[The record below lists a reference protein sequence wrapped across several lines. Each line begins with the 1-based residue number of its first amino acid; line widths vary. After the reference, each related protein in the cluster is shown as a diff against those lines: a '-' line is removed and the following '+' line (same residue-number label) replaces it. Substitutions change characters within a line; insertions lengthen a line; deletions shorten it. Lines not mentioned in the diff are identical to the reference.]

1 MSDTSINNKRIAK
14 NTLLLYFR
22 MFFMMA
28 ITLYTSRVVLAA
40 LGVEDFG
47 IYNVVGGVVAM
58 MGILN
63 GAMSVSTQRFLTFEL
78 GKNDKIRLKQ
88 VFSISMSIYILF
100 AIILVLLAE
109 TIGLWFLN
117 TCLVIPSEKM
127 EAANW
132 VYQFSIISAIITLL
146 YNPYNAMIIAHERMK
161 IYAYV
166 SVYEAILKL
175 TVALLIQFLA
185 DDRLFYYGLFLL
197 IASFMVTL
205 TYFIYSVRSF
215 EEARYTFYWE
225 KKLFNQLL
233 SYSGWNMFVLF
244 LV

>member
-1 MSDTSINNKRIAK
+1 
-14 NTLLLYFR
+14 
-22 MFFMMA
+22 
-28 ITLYTSRVVLAA
+28 
-40 LGVEDFG
+40 
-47 IYNVVGGVVAM
+47 
-58 MGILN
+58 
-63 GAMSVSTQRFLTFEL
+63 
-78 GKNDKIRLKQ
+78 
-88 VFSISMSIYILF
+88 
-100 AIILVLLAE
+100 
-109 TIGLWFLN
+109 
-117 TCLVIPSEKM
+117 M

-225 KKLFNQLL
+225 KNYLI
-233 SYSGWNMFVLF
+233 SYCLIQDGICLVLF